1 MWTVCWIL
9 FSGDRDGTICVGM
22 AGMRIDGGDE
32 MGSGWGQSHGSRW
45 DEVVSYSPCQ
55 SILRLMMLL

>member
-9 FSGDRDGTICVGM
+9 FSGDRDGTICAGM

-32 MGSGWGQSHGSRW
+32 MGSGQDNFMDHGG

-55 SILRLMMLL
+55 SILRPMMLL